1 MLRPHLP
8 KLKPREIRY
17 LGHWAIELAIVVVG
31 VLLALF
37 LAQWAEG
44 RRETAN
50 DRAMMQAV
58 RAEVAENLLTLTIWR
73 AHSQCYG
80 EQIDHMT
87 NLLTN
92 GTGTWNGIERQ
103 TLTTEPDNNPTA
115 LNPYPLYSGIPL
127 LTAWQSAVD
136 AGTVQRLEPGL
147 RRDMAKQAEGAANYR
162 ARMEQ
167 AFEARRELRAL
178 VKPVRLSDS
187 DRLAALND
195 VAELE
200 SIRRWLDFDPPKD
213 AYGDIDFTG
222 AEKAAFNQELEDWN
236 AILGQEVNRECW
248 TGLEVPEAMRLE
260 NRQ

>member
-1 MLRPHLP
+1 
-8 KLKPREIRY
+8 LKPREIRY
-17 LGHWAIELAIVVVG
+17 LGHWAIELAVVVVG

-44 RRETAN
+44 RREAAN
-50 DRAMMQAV
+50 DRAMMQAA
-58 RAEVAENLLTLTIWR
+58 RSEISENLLTLTIWR
-73 AHSQCYG
+73 AHSQCYA
-80 EQIDHMT
+80 EQIEHMT
-87 NLLTN
+87 SLLVN
-92 GTGTWNGIERQ
+92 NTGGWQGIKRQ
-103 TLTTEPDNNPTA
+103 TLTVERNDDPLE
-115 LNPYPLYSGIPL
+115 LNIYPLYSGIPV
-127 LTAWQSAVD
+127 LTAWQAAVD
-136 AGTVQRLEPGL
+136 AGTIQRLDPSL

-178 VKPVRLSDS
+178 MKPGRLSDS

-200 SIRRWLDFDPPKD
+200 SIRRWLDFDPLKD
-213 AYGDIDFTG
+213 TYGDIDFTR

-236 AILGQEVNRECW
+236 AILGQGVNRGCW
-248 TGLEVPEAMRLE
+248 TGLDVPEAMRLE